1 MALTKQQK
9 QIRLEALQAELKDA
23 TTLIL
28 TGFSGLTVEQDFELR
43 RQLRQA
49 GGHYRVLKNT
59 LAERAAK
66 GTAAEGVLS
75 ALRGVSSIAYTSGD
89 GVALAKALQ
98 KYAKDNPSFTVKA
111 GVVEGA
117 AISAAEVAQLAATP
131 SKEELYAKLLFLIQ
145 APAQRL
151 VTVAQ
156 AVGRNTAVVID
167 QAVRAKKFAE

>member
-9 QIRLEALQAELKDA
+9 QVRLEALQTELKRA
-23 TTLIL
+23 TTLIV
-28 TGFSGLTVEQDFELR
+28 TGFSGLTVEQDLELR

-59 LAERAAK
+59 LAQRAAQ
-66 GTAAEGVLS
+66 GTPAESVL
-75 ALRGVSSIAYTSGD
+75 ADLKGVSSIAYTSGD

-98 KYAKDNPSFTVKA
+98 KYAKDNPAFTVKS
-111 GVVEGA
+111 GLVEGA
-117 AISAAEVAQLAATP
+117 PITAAEVGQLAAIP

-151 VTVAQ
+151 VTVVN

-167 QAVRAKKFAE
+167 QAVQAKKFAE

>member
-1 MALTKQQK
+1 MALTKDQK
-9 QIRLEALQAELKDA
+9 QARIDILRKELA
-23 TTLIL
+23 TASTVVV

-49 GGHYRVLKNT
+49 GGRFRVLKNT
-59 LAERAAK
+59 LAARAAQ
-66 GTAAEGVLS
+66 GTPAEAVLQG
-75 ALRGVSSIAYTSGD
+75 LKGVSSIAYTSGD

-98 KYAKDNPSFTVKA
+98 NYVKDNPSLTIKA
-111 GVVEGA
+111 GLVEGA
-117 AISAAEVAQLAATP
+117 AISAAQVAQLAATP
-131 SKEELYAKLLFLIQ
+131 SKPELYAKLLFLIQ

-167 QAVRAKKFAE
+167 QAVQAKKFAE